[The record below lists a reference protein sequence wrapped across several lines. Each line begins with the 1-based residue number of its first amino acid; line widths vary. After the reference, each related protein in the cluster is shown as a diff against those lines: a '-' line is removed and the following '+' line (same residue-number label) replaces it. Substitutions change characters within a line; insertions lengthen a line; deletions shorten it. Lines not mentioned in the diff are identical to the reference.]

1 MKKAISII
9 VILTL
14 LACALCAC
22 LPQDTTPWIRI
33 DVGESKSIYIGESFD
48 VIATKSDNLIG
59 YFNWRVEDTSIVSIK
74 SSGAKCTI
82 EGKKG
87 GSTDI
92 TVAIGDYTAT
102 FNLTVLDTI
111 TVDEEAT
118 ITLSCAKDEIFEYG
132 IAILNYAVTPTKYT
146 NFINFRVVEGDE
158 YVDVV
163 GSTIKAISEGS
174 ATIVAY
180 IDEYES
186 NEIEIDI
193 LEYNGSD
200 PFIDVAQSDF
210 YKDYTPA
217 VDYIDAQLRA
227 KHGFMAGDI
236 TTPVAEPTLAQN
248 QPKDNGTFLKNSSH
262 TFEDNGNTYLVINEN
277 GEVINKIYKGGGYIS
292 LDEVA
297 AYLTAYCDV
306 PVNYDANKN
315 AVPSQSIWGKY
326 LRVNHTKFSGN
337 TYKYPYEPELPNI
350 SGCGGN
356 IQYMELDIGTT
367 GTDTGGGYPVK
378 TYNNGQTITR
388 GAARIVYTNRYTSGL
403 NANQAVEIENRRI
416 FYTYNHYN
424 DFQEYLNYKGGWGE
438 IFGNATGG
446 GQLSSKYDYN
456 PTPYVE
462 VEDRDFTTCATTQ
475 YVSCDIAINT
485 RDEDYLIVA

>member
-1 MKKAISII
+1 MKKIISISII
-9 VILTL
+9 LAL
-14 LACALCAC
+14 LACILCAC
-22 LPQDTTPWIRI
+22 LPQDTTPWIEI
-33 DVGESKSIYIGESFD
+33 DVGETKNIYVGESFD
-48 VIATKSDNLIG
+48 IFATKSDNLTG
-59 YFNWRVEDTSIVSIK
+59 FFNWRVEDTTVVSIK
-74 SSGAKCTI
+74 SSGAKCTV

-87 GSTDI
+87 GSTNI
-92 TVAIGDYTAT
+92 SVAIGNYTASVKI
-102 FNLTVLDTI
+102 TVLDTI
-111 TVDEEAT
+111 TVDEKAT

-132 IAILNYAVTPTKYT
+132 IALLNYAVTPTKYT
-146 NFINFRVVEGDE
+146 NFIKFRIVDGDE
-158 YVDVV
+158 HIDVV
-163 GSTIKAISEGS
+163 GSTIKAISEGN

-180 IDEYES
+180 LNEYES
-186 NEIEIDI
+186 NEIEIDV

-200 PFIDVAQSDF
+200 PFIDVAKSDF

-217 VDYIDAQLRA
+217 IDYIDAQLRA

-236 TTPVAEPTLAQN
+236 ITPEAKPTVAQN
-248 QPKDNGTFLKNSSH
+248 QPKENGKFLKNSNH
-262 TFEDNGNTYLVINEN
+262 RFEDNGNTYLVIDEN
-277 GEVINKIYKGGGYIS
+277 GKVVNKIYKGGGYIT

-306 PVNYDANKN
+306 PINYDDNKDGT
-315 AVPSQSIWGKY
+315 PSQSIWGKY

-337 TYKYPYEPELPNI
+337 TRKYPYEPELPNI
-350 SGCGGN
+350 NGCGGN

-378 TYNNGQTITR
+378 TYNNGQSITR
-388 GAARIVYTNRYTSGL
+388 GAARIVYTNRYTGGL

-438 IFGNATGG
+438 IFGNVTGG

-462 VEDRDFTTCATTQ
+462 VEDKDFTTRNRAR
-475 YVSCDIAINT
+475 YALIDIAINN
-485 RDEDYLIVA
+485 RDEDYVVLI